1 MFKSRLNSW
10 ILLGIFG
17 ILVVVFLGCYKIQN
31 RRFETC
37 SLSITSERKGRI
49 L

>member
-10 ILLGIFG
+10 IVRDSRDFSGG
-17 ILVVVFLGCYKIQN
+17 FLGCYKIQN

>member
-10 ILLGIFG
+10 ILLGILG
-17 ILVVVFLGCYKIQN
+17 IGGFLGCHKIQN

>member
-1 MFKSRLNSW
+1 MDFVRDFRDFS
-10 ILLGIFG
+10 GG
-17 ILVVVFLGCYKIQN
+17 FLGCYKIQN
-31 RRFETC
+31 RKFETC